1 MPRGCRCP
9 AAHLLSMVFIHQPL
23 FAQDD
28 EVLTTRKPCLEL
40 VLPPGPPAGIR
51 SAELEFATSTTL
63 YTPLINQNPS
73 SANMLL
79 VKNTHDLAA
88 GVLGPG
94 VSRER
99 LAQEPVVADLLVFEL
114 V

>member
-1 MPRGCRCP
+1 MGQQ
-9 AAHLLSMVFIHQPL
+9 LETMLSTCAVSC
-23 FAQDD
+23 
-28 EVLTTRKPCLEL
+28 TS
-40 VLPPGPPAGIR
+40 AGIR

>member
-1 MPRGCRCP
+1 MLCP
-9 AAHLLSMVFIHQPL
+9 VHQR
-23 FAQDD
+23 
-28 EVLTTRKPCLEL
+28 VL
-40 VLPPGPPAGIR
+40 A
-51 SAELEFATSTTL
+51 AELEFATSTTL

-99 LAQEPVVADLLVFEL
+99 LAQEPVVADLLVSEPG
-114 V
+114 